1 MINTCNPELA
11 GWSEDGKTFVV
22 YDNNKF
28 AEETIPQFF
37 KHNNFASFVR
47 QLNFYGFKKIKYDP
61 IRINRDQESSK
72 ESKYWPFHHDKFLR
86 GRPDLLCEIK
96 KSNQI
101 EPAEKQE
108 VDALKSEV
116 NELKNQ
122 LSTMTKDME
131 RLASLVGSMMKNQEE
146 QQQQQQTDRY
156 VVHDSVASSKK
167 RRVSS
172 EPKEV
177 VGLPPPSP
185 VRSQS
190 SQNGLTF
197 IRPLSVT
204 SLPDASTAIDSD
216 LFDHQQTNNNTA
228 LSAATDD
235 ANAPAL
241 PPQAASS
248 FISKEASVGNYLAGS
263 LGDYDED
270 LLATLLA
277 LDDDSQ
283 NNTIEKNKTEVPDSA
298 MSSLPPTKS
307 TQDDQPDP
315 KLVEQLRQS
324 LKNLPKSLQELFV
337 ERLINVIACPESF
350 HSQVEAVSRLA
361 HLAAEKTRID
371 TKNNNDSNNNNNEQ
385 SVQLATAALGA
396 FLARYGAALQQRNDR
411 TKNNNQKSGVE
422 DSVVPM
428 ETSDESG
435 NNGGCNA
442 DESNALIF

>member
-1 MINTCNPELA
+1 
-11 GWSEDGKTFVV
+11 
-22 YDNNKF
+22 
-28 AEETIPQFF
+28 
-37 KHNNFASFVR
+37 
-47 QLNFYGFKKIKYDP
+47 
-61 IRINRDQESSK
+61 
-72 ESKYWPFHHDKFLR
+72 
-86 GRPDLLCEIK
+86 
-96 KSNQI
+96 
-101 EPAEKQE
+101 
-108 VDALKSEV
+108 
-116 NELKNQ
+116 
-122 LSTMTKDME
+122 ME

-146 QQQQQQTDRY
+146 QQQQQQQTDRY

-172 EPKEV
+172 VPKEAV
-177 VGLPPPSP
+177 DLPPPSP

-235 ANAPAL
+235 ANAPAI
-241 PPQAASS
+241 PPRAASS
-248 FISKEASVGNYLAGS
+248 FNSKEASVGNYLAGS

-283 NNTIEKNKTEVPDSA
+283 NTIEKNKTEVPDSA

-324 LKNLPKSLQELFV
+324 
-337 ERLINVIACPESF
+337 
-350 HSQVEAVSRLA
+350 
-361 HLAAEKTRID
+361 
-371 TKNNNDSNNNNNEQ
+371 
-385 SVQLATAALGA
+385 
-396 FLARYGAALQQRNDR
+396 
-411 TKNNNQKSGVE
+411 
-422 DSVVPM
+422 
-428 ETSDESG
+428 
-435 NNGGCNA
+435 
-442 DESNALIF
+442 